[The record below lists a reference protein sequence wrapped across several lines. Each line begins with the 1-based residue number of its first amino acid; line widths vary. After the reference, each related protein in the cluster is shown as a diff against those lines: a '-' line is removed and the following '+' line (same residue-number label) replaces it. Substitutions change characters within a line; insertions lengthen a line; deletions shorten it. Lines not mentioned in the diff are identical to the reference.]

1 MAPLPRWHAA
11 RWHRRLDGTA
21 ASMAPP
27 PRWHRRLDG
36 ARASL
41 RRILIEAVEVLGL
54 RGQRAGRLVRI
65 QPAGVTASTRI
76 AHTGEGLAHVFGRAV
91 TAARSIDRAALLRNR
106 DSILRAALL
115 LREAKLESRRGRRAA
130 DSAHEQQ
137 KPRDNAT
144 IPRLSHVHSALT
156 RLSRRLDVWRR
167 LGPDAMFASSAAL
180 HPLFRNLAVPSVPPA
195 PPASDPHPPEV
206 GHAAGLT
213 RRRLALFAVA
223 LVVCAV
229 AGLKLGG
236 ALSGTEREATPLA
249 SANSTAAPPMP
260 PAPKLVASSPPPAPL
275 ASVPSA
281 PPRAAA
287 STPTTH
293 PAPSVNSAAKP
304 KTPPLVQST
313 PDLSTEFGGRR

>member
-144 IPRLSHVHSALT
+144 IPRLSHVHCSNTALT
-156 RLSRRLDVWRR
+156 APRRVAAPWARR
-167 LGPDAMFASSAAL
+167 YVRELGS
-180 HPLFRNLAVPSVPPA
+180 A
-195 PPASDPHPPEV
+195 PPAVPKSGRALRSSRAPRLRSASTRSRPRRGTDSTTPRALRRGARRMRGGRLEV
-206 GHAAGLT
+206 GG
-213 RRRLALFAVA
+213 
-223 LVVCAV
+223 C
-229 AGLKLGG
+229 
-236 ALSGTEREATPLA
+236 
-249 SANSTAAPPMP
+249 
-260 PAPKLVASSPPPAPL
+260 
-275 ASVPSA
+275 SVRH
-281 PPRAAA
+281 RA
-287 STPTTH
+287 
-293 PAPSVNSAAKP
+293 
-304 KTPPLVQST
+304 
-313 PDLSTEFGGRR
+313 